1 LFLAQGDESEP
12 RPTAVWL
19 HGIPG
24 IEQNHDLA
32 IYFRE
37 RGWNSLIFH
46 YRGCWGSEGDYDIRT
61 IPEDITA
68 AFDYL
73 CSGAFPQID
82 RDRLILGGHS
92 LGGWATVFAGAQE
105 PRAKALVSM
114 GGVMIPQWMPMIAE
128 YAEAEFVPWLATTGE
143 AIFEQWGVLGSEMR
157 PEDVVNSLERPLL
170 LVHGTDDAAVGPS
183 HSSKL
188 ASLATGIDCTYH
200 PIEGADHGFSWH
212 RPELIETIWAWVSK
226 QGI

>member
-1 LFLAQGDESEP
+1 MANAGVVGVYFERGGSKLVGRLFLAQGDENENEP

-82 RDRLILGGHS
+82 TDRLILGGHS

-105 PRAKALVSM
+105 PRAKALISM
-114 GGVMIPQWMPMIAE
+114 GGLMIPQWMPMI
-128 YAEAEFVPWLATTGE
+128 VS
-143 AIFEQWGVLGSEMR
+143 I
-157 PEDVVNSLERPLL
+157 
-170 LVHGTDDAAVGPS
+170 
-183 HSSKL
+183 SSGRCHEK
-188 ASLATGIDCTYH
+188 
-200 PIEGADHGFSWH
+200 P
-212 RPELIETIWAWVSK
+212 
-226 QGI
+226 